1 MMLSLVKQ
9 NIAVPLNGLKIIL
22 SLGLLASLIGC
33 AGNTVQNHE
42 PIAANVEKQSVDEPR
57 QRSRAMDVFLYQSRV
72 GDAVMDKYPFLDA
85 GEGHPRL
92 VAAEARMMSACSH
105 LAQAA
110 LHKVSGGEPGVR
122 LKFMVFLT
130 LDTCEKAAKHVET
143 LLSSDTYLADN
154 DYPLPFVTVGS
165 LSSQQ

>member
-1 MMLSLVKQ
+1 MLSLVIEKLSSSLQ
-9 NIAVPLNGLKIIL
+9 LSIKVL

-33 AGNTVQNHE
+33 AGNAVQEHD
-42 PIAANVEKQSVDEPR
+42 PIATNVAKQTVDEPK
-57 QRSRAMDVFLYQSRV
+57 QRSRAMEVFLYQSRV

-92 VAAEARMMSACSH
+92 AAAEARMMSACSH

-130 LDTCEKAAKHVET
+130 LDTCEQAAKHVET
-143 LLSSDTYLADN
+143 LLSADTFLVDN
-154 DYPLPFVTVGS
+154 SYSLPFITVGS
-165 LSSQQ
+165 ISNR